1 MKINTKNSVADT
13 CHKRVA
19 RKHRKKSATIV
30 KGRKKLKGQQ
40 RKLLLIARAAA
51 TIHMAHN
58 GQRERVRDTE
68 KERETERKR
77 GRQRE
82 VAEGY
87 IAWQSGYI
95 EVLFMLSSAAGETAF
110 VAFYSKTHTHT
121 QAYTQAHTR
130 THKSSIHITCM
141 NEIWQ
146 MSFNMTT

>member
-58 GQRERVRDTE
+58 GQSERVR
-68 KERETERKR
+68 ETQRERKR
-77 GRQRE
+77 WGERE

-121 QAYTQAHTR
+121 GIHTDIHTR
-130 THKSSIHITCM
+130 THINLAYT
-141 NEIWQ
+141 
-146 MSFNMTT
+146 